1 MLKDTLKQEI
11 DNLNEE
17 QLKKIADLITSLKAE
32 DNNQRNNQRELNPFW
47 QRATPGERS
56 QDFRQWVSQLPH
68 SNISL
73 TDDAFDRSSIYD

>member
-17 QLKKIADLITSLKAE
+17 QLKQIADLIISLKVQ
-32 DNNQRNNQRELNPFW
+32 DKNRSNLKPFW
-47 QRATPGERS
+47 QKATPEERS
-56 QDFRQWVSQLPH
+56 QDFREWVTQLPH

-73 TDDAFDRSSIYD
+73 SDKVFDRISIYD